1 MPVCAPAGSARS
13 RLLLSGQ
20 DFNGPGMGMT
30 STARRRPTPAKGD
43 MFELTLTLPNDPIAP
58 GAARHTLDGLGDR
71 LPQDVVE
78 RFQIVV
84 SELVTNAL
92 LHAPDGADIR
102 LEARLSG
109 DALRVAVVQPGPTFE
124 PDVGLGAVSGE
135 PVGGPVGGRRQRRRH
150 RVVRVRPAGL
160 RFVRRVTG
168 E

>member
-1 MPVCAPAGSARS
+1 
-13 RLLLSGQ
+13 
-20 DFNGPGMGMT
+20 
-30 STARRRPTPAKGD
+30 

-109 DALRVAVVQPGPTFE
+109 DALRVAVVQPGPTFKPVIDAPHPGQE
-124 PDVGLGAVSGE
+124 SGWGLYLVSQLADRWGVVANDDVTAWCEFDLPASASSEGSPANSHRSGG
-135 PVGGPVGGRRQRRRH
+135 VGHWSGF
-150 RVVRVRPAGL
+150 AA
-160 RFVRRVTG
+160 
-168 E
+168 